1 MGRLLKSL
9 DKKVWRK
16 SHWKRRRRTRRKKKQ
31 EVADFREREKFSFS
45 KTQITTCMNYL
56 LEASLSLGPSTYHVI
71 DHGGRGVYK
80 KVTLNDNGREGGLPE
95 SDVISQY
102 FRFEIIVFILVA
114 ITIKIMNWGGGCL
127 SAFKI

>member
-1 MGRLLKSL
+1 M
-9 DKKVWRK
+9 KKI
-16 SHWKRRRRTRRKKKQ
+16 TLEKKKKNKKK
-31 EVADFREREKFSFS
+31 EKTGSGRFSREREKFSFS